1 MSRSGKE
8 VFIDRVA
15 GEFFDRA
22 QALVERGLVQP
33 RHSILVR
40 TFAGRFWDNWKAGYD
55 VANWEARSIWDY
67 AQMGINGREP
77 LPGDETDDGRNT
89 LIEAVEEAGRGK
101 YPGQSLF
108 LVGPGGYYGDTA
120 QEAPSIHGICVA
132 VAGLTYPPRM
142 EDDPAYQARSGS
154 SAELNDLP
162 F

>member
-1 MSRSGKE
+1 MKKVNPNSK
-8 VFIDRVA
+8 VKFIDAVA
-15 GEFFDRA
+15 SRFFEEAKD
-22 QALVERGLVQP
+22 LVDRGLVAP

-40 TFAGRFWDNWKAGYD
+40 TLAGRFWDNWKAGVD
-55 VANWEARSIWDY
+55 SDRTVWDY
-67 AQMGINGREP
+67 AQMGINGREK
-77 LPGDETDDGRNT
+77 LPGDETDDGSNT

-108 LVGPGGYYGDTA
+108 LSGPGGYYGDTA
-120 QEAPSIHGICVA
+120 QQSPSIHAICMD

-142 EDDPAYQARSGS
+142 EDDPAYQARSGT